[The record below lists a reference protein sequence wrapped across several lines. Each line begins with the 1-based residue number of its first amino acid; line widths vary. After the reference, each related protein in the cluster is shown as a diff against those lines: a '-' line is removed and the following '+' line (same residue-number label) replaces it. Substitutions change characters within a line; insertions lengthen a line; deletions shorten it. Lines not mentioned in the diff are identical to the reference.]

1 MTAGAKWGIT
11 PFGTDAM
18 HVLRAEV
25 GFIMVGQET
34 DGTVTP
40 VDLGLE
46 AMVSPHKDFL
56 GKRSLARADT
66 ARPDRKQLV
75 GLLTQDP
82 AVVLPE
88 GAQLVASAAAR
99 PPLRAEG
106 HVTSSYDSPNVG
118 RSIAMA
124 LLARGGARHG
134 ETVHAMYDGRLVPAL
149 VGPARFFDPEGRRA
163 RG

>member
-1 MTAGAKWGIT
+1 
-11 PFGTDAM
+11 
-18 HVLRAEV
+18 LRSAR
-25 GFIMVGQET
+25 
-34 DGTVTP
+34 D
-40 VDLGLE
+40 
-46 AMVSPHKDFL
+46 VS
-56 GKRSLARADT
+56 ARA
-66 ARPDRKQLV
+66 DRKQLV

-88 GAQLVASAAAR
+88 GAQLVASAAAK

-124 LLARGGARHG
+124 LLTRGGARHG
-134 ETVHAMYDGRLVPAL
+134 ETVHAMYDGRLVPAT